1 MLFLSI
7 QYNLLSLKKINYLYL
22 RTLKQTS
29 LKIKLDLFFAENTLK
44 FSVNE

>member
-7 QYNLLSLKKINYLYL
+7 QYNLLSLKNKLSLPDIK
-22 RTLKQTS
+22 T